1 MPIAMTDIE
10 RLAQILERS
19 GVDAIEIEEPGQSLK
34 LVMDA
39 AARIAASPTLA
50 AAGSPVGDNSVI
62 AKADVAG
69 HFLAAHPWRDE
80 PFVAPGQPI
89 EAGAIVGLVKIGLLY
104 APVVAP
110 AAGIV
115 DAVIAETGATVGYG
129 TPIAR
134 IRPLGESTPI
144 NSAVPLRA

>member
-1 MPIAMTDIE
+1 MPIEMTDIA

-34 LVMDA
+34 LVMDTS
-39 AARIAASPTLA
+39 ARMAASPTLA
-50 AAGSPVGDNSVI
+50 AAAGPATDHSVI

-69 HFLAAHPWRDE
+69 QFLAAHPWQDK
-80 PFVAPGQPI
+80 PFVAPGQRI

-110 AAGIV
+110 AAGTV

-129 TPIAR
+129 TPIVR
-134 IRPLGESTPI
+134 IRPLAEHSPI
-144 NSAVPLRA
+144 N

>member
-1 MPIAMTDIE
+1 MPIELTDIE

-34 LVMDA
+34 LVMDTG
-39 AARIAASPTLA
+39 ARMAASPALA
-50 AAGSPVGDNSVI
+50 AAAGPDHSVI

-69 HFLAAHPWRDE
+69 HFLATHPWRDK
-80 PFVAPGQPI
+80 PFVAPGQRI

-104 APVVAP
+104 APIVAP
-110 AAGIV
+110 AAGTV
-115 DAVIAETGATVGYG
+115 DAVIAETGAMVGYG

-134 IRPLGESTPI
+134 IRPLGEISPI
-144 NSAVPLRA
+144 S